1 MIMRNIG
8 IIAAGVSAAL
18 LVATACSKSDGPKTV
33 TAVITI
39 DESSLASDVK
49 TPASYTVTVSNNAS
63 SVSLSVE
70 TEDGAAT
77 VKGLIPGVYNFVAS
91 AETVDESSHRFLFS
105 GETTVSLLDGTID
118 VTVPV
123 KASEA
128 SALILKE
135 IYYNGCTLKEADPDD
150 PESYADTYFRDQFY
164 EIYNNSTEVV
174 YADGLCLSDNQST
187 YASWDWSTIYT
198 YDIPNPDDYLFVSV
212 VWQIPGSG
220 TDYPIQ
226 PGESIV
232 VAQWA
237 TNHTDTT
244 LAGDKSLDLSGAEFE
259 ALTEASTT
267 WNGIVLTD
275 NAAINM
281 RKAVNA
287 AGYNM
292 PQWLISCF
300 SANIILFRPSTELKD
315 EDFLAAT
322 NDDYTNAREILRSD
336 VLDAVQWM
344 ENSTDFDEP
353 THRRLPAALDAGCNF
368 LPAYSGKSISR
379 KVSYTREDGTV
390 VYQDTNNTSVDFEQN
405 DKPAVRRNG
414 AGKPSWNTWAK

>member
-1 MIMRNIG
+1 MRNIL

-18 LVATACSKSDGPKTV
+18 LAATACNKSDDTKTV

-39 DESSLASDVK
+39 DESSLASDVTK
-49 TPASYTVTVSNNAS
+49 PASYTVSVSNNDS
-63 SVSLSVE
+63 STSLSVE
-70 TEDGAAT
+70 TEDGTAT
-77 VKGLIPGVYNFVAS
+77 VKGLLPGLYNFVAS
-91 AETVDESSHRFLFS
+91 AETVDESSHQFLFS
-105 GETTVSLLDGTID
+105 GETTAALVDGATD
-118 VTVPV
+118 VTVSV
-123 KASEA
+123 RASEA

-150 PESYADTYFRDQFY
+150 PDSYADTYFRDQFY
-164 EIYNNSTEVV
+164 EIYNNSTEVA
-174 YADGLCLSDNQST
+174 YADGLCLTDNQSSF
-187 YASWDWSTIYT
+187 ASWDWATIYT
-198 YDIPNPDDYLFVSV
+198 YDIPNPDDYLYVQV
-212 VWQIPGSG
+212 IWQIPGSG

-226 PGESIV
+226 PGESII

-237 TNHTDTT
+237 TNHTDAS

-259 ALTEASTT
+259 AMTESVT
-267 WNGIVLTD
+267 WYGITLTD

-281 RKAVNA
+281 KKVVNA

-292 PQWLISCF
+292 PQWLISNY
-300 SANIILFRPSTELKD
+300 SADIILFRPSVELKD
-315 EDFLAAT
+315 EDFLTAT
-322 NDDYTNAREILRSD
+322 NSDYTNAREILRSD

-353 THRRLPAALDAGCNF
+353 THRRLPTAIDAGCNF

-379 KVSYTREDGTV
+379 KMSYTREDGTV
-390 VYQDTNNTSVDFEQN
+390 VYQDTNNTSEDFEQN
-405 DKPAVRRNG
+405 DKPMVRRNG